1 MVAEDKQT
9 QPFPYLPA
17 YDLCGCWLEHSVS
30 FQALQRLV
38 SSPEVGVW
46 MKADRYGYSL
56 ARRVWVLVTCS
67 DGAYVYD
74 DLSRSVLIYLEE

>member
-1 MVAEDKQT
+1 
-9 QPFPYLPA
+9 
-17 YDLCGCWLEHSVS
+17 
-30 FQALQRLV
+30 
-38 SSPEVGVW
+38 